1 MKIILRNYVFS
12 LIFFIPFLDEEGLL
26 FEGVRKDVS
35 IYSMY
40 RQKNLSSMQL
50 LMLAIYKNLSLKQDT
65 FTSCYMLVLGQHT
78 TTQIIHMQLVNS
90 EWSPQI

>member
-1 MKIILRNYVFS
+1 
-12 LIFFIPFLDEEGLL
+12 
-26 FEGVRKDVS
+26 
-35 IYSMY
+35 
-40 RQKNLSSMQL
+40 MQL
-50 LMLAIYKNLSLKQDT
+50 LMLAINKNLSLKQDT

>member
-1 MKIILRNYVFS
+1 MARSCLPENVNIKAN
-12 LIFFIPFLDEEGLL
+12 
-26 FEGVRKDVS
+26 VS

-50 LMLAIYKNLSLKQDT
+50 LMLAINKNLSLKQDT
-65 FTSCYMLVLGQHT
+65 FTSSYILVLGQHT